1 MVVML
6 LRYAKANN
14 LEGRNMPDRQVAAK
28 GREVFVTLLI
38 SLASASVCSAQF
50 GVLAGKTAGA
60 QVLVIGSY
68 HMSNPGLDAVNITA
82 DDVLAPKRQ
91 REIEQLAGRIA
102 AFRPTKVAVE
112 IAYGRDSTSNALYR
126 RYVQGAYALDHTEMQ
141 QLGFRVAKTAGLPRI
156 YGVDYD
162 LDVNVASV
170 MVWALT
176 HGQPELPMAA
186 QSLSTQLLADVDS
199 LMKHS
204 TVGEIV
210 ATLNSARADSAQG
223 LYMAALRVGADT
235 SYVGAN
241 MTARWYERNLKIA
254 SNVLRIID
262 SPADRVLVIIGAAH
276 GPILRDILSGV
287 PGVRVIPPGDALR
300 ESPSR

>member
-1 MVVML
+1 
-6 LRYAKANN
+6 
-14 LEGRNMPDRQVAAK
+14 MPDRQARAK
-28 GREVFVTLLI
+28 GRAAFVTVLMLLT
-38 SLASASVCSAQF
+38 SASTGGAQF
-50 GVLAGKTAGA
+50 GLLGGKTAGA

-91 REIEQLAGRIA
+91 REIEQLAERIA
-102 AFRPTKVAVE
+102 TFRPTKVAVE
-112 IAYGRDSTSNALYR
+112 IPYGRDSTSNGLYR
-126 RYVQGAYALDHTEMQ
+126 RYVEGTYALDHTEMQ
-141 QLGFRVAKTAGLPRI
+141 QLGFRIAKAAGLKRI

-170 MVWALT
+170 MVWAIS
-176 HGQPELPMAA
+176 HGQTELPMAA
-186 QSLSTQLLADVDS
+186 QALSARLLADVDS
-199 LMKHS
+199 LMKRA
-204 TVGEIV
+204 TVGEIIS
-210 ATLNSARADSAQG
+210 TLNSARADSAQG
-223 LYMAALRVGADT
+223 IYMAALRVGADT

-254 SNVLRIID
+254 SNVLRLIE

-276 GPILRDILSGV
+276 GPILREILSGV
-287 PGVRVIPPGDALR
+287 PGVRVFPPGDALR